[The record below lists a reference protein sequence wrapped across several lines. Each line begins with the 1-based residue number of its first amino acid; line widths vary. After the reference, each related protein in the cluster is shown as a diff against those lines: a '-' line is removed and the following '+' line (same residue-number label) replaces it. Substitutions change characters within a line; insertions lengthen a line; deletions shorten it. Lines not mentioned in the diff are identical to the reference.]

1 MRLLLLLNQV
11 YYLFEILG
19 RDTLFACKKLYYLPV
34 ISSKEVSYDVLE
46 RGGGVLLL
54 GYFDPVQHGLS
65 AFFGLD
71 VFFGVQVL
79 YNACQGGVGG
89 LGFGHLVQY
98 LPYGCSIP

>member
-19 RDTLFACKKLYYLPV
+19 RDTLFACKKLHDLPV

-71 VFFGVQVL
+71 VFLGVQVL

-89 LGFGHLVQY
+89 LGFVNLVQY
-98 LPYGCSIP
+98 LTYGFSIH